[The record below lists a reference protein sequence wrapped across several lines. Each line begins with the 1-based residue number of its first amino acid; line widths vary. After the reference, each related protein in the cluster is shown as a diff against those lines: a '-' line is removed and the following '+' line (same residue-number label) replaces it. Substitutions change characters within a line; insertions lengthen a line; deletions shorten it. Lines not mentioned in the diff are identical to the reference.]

1 MKTRIAIV
9 CVFFLACAG
18 VAAHADSIDINGSDY
33 TLSYMATGTPKTY
46 DVTLTIDASGY
57 TGGTSDFLN
66 DIALKVAKKGDI
78 SSVSVLSAPAG
89 YDTSVET
96 GGLGSTGCKGNSTA
110 FFCLDYIGGGNG
122 LAVGSAGD
130 VYTFS
135 FLVGVDKSK
144 DLLTG
149 MDAAAIKILYDNSR
163 GRSAGV
169 SKGKLTLTEST
180 TPEPSSMAL
189 LGTALVGVALLA
201 KKMGGAV

>member
-1 MKTRIAIV
+1 M
-9 CVFFLACAG
+9 FLLACTG
-18 VAAHADSIDINGSDY
+18 VAAHADSIDLNGSDY
-33 TLSYMATGTPKTY
+33 TLSYTPTGTPKVY

-57 TGGTSDFLN
+57 AGGTSDFLN
-66 DIALKVAKKGDI
+66 DIALKVVKKGDI
-78 SSVSVLSAPAG
+78 GSILVLSAPAG

-96 GGLGSTGCKGNSTA
+96 GGLGSQGCKGNSSA
-110 FFCLDYIGGGNG
+110 YFCLDYTGGGDG
-122 LAVGSAGD
+122 LAVGSSGD

-135 FLVGVDKSK
+135 FLVDVDKSK

-149 MDAAAIKILYDNSR
+149 MDDAALKILYDNSR
-163 GRSAGV
+163 GKSAGV

-189 LGTALVGVALLA
+189 LGTALVGLALLA